1 MSDGSTALTRVGRN
15 DVANVQDLVDA
26 AYGFAVNSRS
36 ERTKREYA
44 RCWRQYCDWC
54 DAHGQLPLPASVET
68 LTLYVTS
75 LATQGGPKGKPLSA
89 SAIDQAL
96 SALRA
101 AHSMKGVSTEPFTS
115 PILRETLKG
124 VRRKIASER
133 TIRRVEPLMEQQLS
147 ELLDILRPNVLREA
161 RDAAV
166 LALGF
171 GAARRRSELIAL
183 DYISKGDTPGCRG
196 VLSVD
201 ERGISIRLMTSK
213 TNQEGA
219 EETYLVPRMM
229 VPRLCAAVEHW
240 LEVAGIEEGTPVFRR
255 VRDIN
260 HAKGPQSGYVGV
272 TWHELRGENG
282 KWQAHATI
290 DGKRKFLG
298 CYDDAHEAHLAICK
312 ATGAKLQKPY
322 AGAVRPERMTGA
334 SVARLVKARIGD
346 LLRARTGKKRAKP
359 DEIARAIADYSGHS
373 MRAGLVTSAADRG
386 VSPHHIKAVTGHKS
400 TQMIDLYSRA
410 GNAARNPTLK
420 GSGL

>member
-1 MSDGSTALTRVGRN
+1 MTESTALARVGRT
-15 DVANVQDLVDA
+15 DIAEVQDLVDH
-26 AYGFAVNSRS
+26 AYKFAVNSRS
-36 ERTKREYA
+36 ERTRKEYA

-54 DAHGQLPLPASVET
+54 EAHGLLPLPATVET

-89 SAIDQAL
+89 SSIDQAL

-101 AHSMKGVSTEPFTS
+101 AHSMKGASLEPFAS
-115 PILRETLKG
+115 PVLRETLKG

-133 TIRRVEPLMEQQLS
+133 TIRRVAPLLEQQLS

-183 DYISKGDTPGCRG
+183 DYKTKGDVPGCRG

-201 ERGISIRLMTSK
+201 ERGITIKLMVSK

-219 EETYLVPRMM
+219 EEQYLLPRMM
-229 VPRLCAAVEHW
+229 VPRLCAAVENW
-240 LEVAGIEEGTPVFRR
+240 LEVGGIEEGTPVFRR
-255 VRDIN
+255 VN
-260 HAKGPQSGYVGV
+260 NVNYTSGPRSGYIGV
-272 TWHELRGENG
+272 TWHEHRGENG
-282 KWQAHATI
+282 KWQAHAKV

-298 CYDDAHEAHLAICK
+298 LFDDAREAHLAICK
-312 ATGAKLQKPY
+312 ATGSKPHKPY
-322 AGAVRPERMTGA
+322 DGAVRMDRMTGKA
-334 SVARLVKARIGD
+334 VAQLVKSRIAD

-359 DEIARAIADYSGHS
+359 EEIARAIADYSGHS